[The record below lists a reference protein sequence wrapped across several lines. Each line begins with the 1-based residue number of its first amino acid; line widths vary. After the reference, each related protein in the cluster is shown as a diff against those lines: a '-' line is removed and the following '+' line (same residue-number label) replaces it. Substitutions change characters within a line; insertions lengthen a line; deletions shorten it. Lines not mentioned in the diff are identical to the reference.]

1 MLIDV
6 VGISMSANNVVDNLQ
21 VSNGEQLMTVTPYQV
36 FDAILNGR
44 MQSNTVVL
52 APLGINILNKN
63 TGEVIQVHI
72 PMKPEQKK
80 MLHQILGVEE
90 IPEKKPVSAKTKAA
104 KEAEARLLALEKERE
119 AFLER
124 DKIRKEQNRAM
135 ADIAI
140 QQGLRNLTLEER
152 MKRRAEYFKNNRNN

>member
-6 VGISMSANNVVDNLQ
+6 MNINMDADNVIDTIQ
-21 VSNGEQLMTVTPYQV
+21 VTNGSQVMNVTPYQI
-36 FDAILNGR
+36 FEAILSGR

-90 IPEKKPVSAKTKAA
+90 IPEKKPVSAKTKAT

-135 ADIAI
+135 ADAAI
-140 QQGLRNLTLEER
+140 QQGLRNLTPEER
-152 MKRRAEYFKNNRNN
+152 MQRRAEYFKNNRNK